1 MGLDLKQQVAMDL
14 NVRVQIVDKNGKL
27 KSDKHFK
34 NTATKRMTDGIALF
48 LAGDG
53 AAENKGAWRPN
64 FISFGTTG
72 ILKQPTTADGL
83 AEVEAIF
90 EDKNPPEGQRT
101 RPWFYSTWLGER
113 CPINQ
118 RGEGESYPPE
128 RNGCWDSAEGWS
140 VNIAP
145 FSQRT
150 FQGELVSWFPGDLVP
165 EGQELLR
172 RHPLL
177 RSDVTV
183 DFPASRDLSPE
194 GYATDC
200 ILYGYASVKWCN
212 QFFKA
217 GSTSG
222 AIIPRLA
229 ISEVGLFERDSYPQS
244 GLKTMMAGFRV
255 PSADDLIY
263 VSPDEVMLVEWRIT
277 VRAVMPYEGIAV
289 TTEPAP
295 TGISVNATV
304 ADQVES
310 GYSGAVNLQ
319 AVVVGQTGVR
329 DIVSW
334 QLEGADPAYPGTHL
348 EITGTQAKL
357 FLEEGDHTTV
367 LYVTA
372 SSGVDPNVHART
384 AIITGMI
391 TNIVTGLAVSMI
403 SGSAIDRDYIFLATV
418 LGIGEGYS
426 TDVTWQLESDVPHS
440 QETALLPD
448 PEYPD
453 DSRRRI
459 LHVAQ
464 NEAAREFRLV
474 ATSVSNN
481 EIQSVAA
488 VIQIDVTQGSYVV
501 TDFSILTE

>member
-1 MGLDLKQQVAMDL
+1 MTAKEQLEMAL
-14 NVRVQIVDKNGKL
+14 NVRVQVRGVDGEIKT
-27 KSDKHFK
+27 DRRFK

-53 AAENKGAWRPN
+53 TVEHKGSWRPN
-64 FISFGTTG
+64 YMSFGTTG
-72 ILKQPTTADGL
+72 ILKQPQTVEGL
-83 AEVEAIF
+83 AVVEEQF
-90 EDKNPPEGQRT
+90 EDPNPPEGQRT
-101 RPWFYSTWLGER
+101 RPWFFSTYLGER
-113 CPINQ
+113 CPIEDYAVNQ
-118 RGEGESYPPE
+118 
-128 RNGCWDSAEGWS
+128 GCWFPSLGWDAPSSSLPGREGY
-140 VNIAP
+140 
-145 FSQRT
+145 T
-150 FQGELVSWFPGDLVP
+150 FQGELVTQNENNATNLIIRRAPI
-165 EGQELLR
+165 LR
-172 RHPLL
+172 AEVSLDH
-177 RSDVTV
+177 
-183 DFPASRDLSPE
+183 AYERDISPE
-194 GYATDC
+194 GYSSDC
-200 ILYGYASVKWCN
+200 IFYGYASVKWVKY
-212 QFFKA
+212 FFEPPNGPSVPKI
-217 GSTSG
+217 G
-222 AIIPRLA
+222 
-229 ISEVGLFERDSYPQS
+229 ISEFGLFEKDSFPKS
-244 GLKTMMAGFRV
+244 GLRTMMAGFRV
-255 PSADDLIY
+255 PKEEDIVYVLPDD
-263 VSPDEVMLVEWRIT
+263 VMLVEWRVSI
-277 VRAVMPYEGIAV
+277 RAVMPYEGIAV

-304 ADQVES
+304 ADQVDP

-440 QETALLPD
+440 QETTLLPD

-453 DSRRRI
+453 DSRRRV

-464 NEAAREFRLV
+464 NEVAREFRLV
-474 ATSVSNN
+474 ATSVSND